1 MRIGLAFRSFFKLL
15 FTSDQ
20 ALADGVQ
27 ALLEGKPL
35 AALPASTTPPP
46 PVPAVPPAAVQVLTL
61 LQREG
66 RLLDFLQEDL
76 SGATDAQIG
85 AVVRS
90 TVWEKCRKAVQE
102 YLVIEPVLAQKEGDS
117 VTVEPGFDPSAIRL
131 IGRVE
136 GDPPFQGKLVHPGW
150 RVAQVKLPTLPEGSD
165 TTVVTP
171 AEVEI
176 P

>member
-1 MRIGLAFRSFFKLL
+1 MRIGLAFKSFFRV
-15 FTSDQ
+15 FSDE
-20 ALADGVQ
+20 AFAKGVES
-27 ALLEGKPL
+27 LLEGKPAT
-35 AALPASTTPPP
+35 AALPAPKQPE
-46 PVPAVPPAAVQVLTL
+46 PAVPPAAVQVLAL

-76 SGATDAQIG
+76 SSAPDAQVG
-85 AVVRS
+85 AVVKS
-90 TVWEKCRKAVQE
+90 TVWAGCRKAVQE
-102 YLVIEPVLAQKEGDS
+102 YLEIAPVLEQREGDP
-117 VTVEPGFDPSAIRL
+117 VTVEPGFDASTIRL

-150 RVAQVKLPTLPEGSD
+150 RLVQVKLPTVPEGSD
-165 TTVVTP
+165 ALVVTP

>member
-1 MRIGLAFRSFFKLL
+1 MRIGLAFKSFFRV
-15 FTSDQ
+15 FSDE
-20 ALADGVQ
+20 AFAKGVES
-27 ALLEGKPL
+27 LLEGTPP
-35 AALPASTTPPP
+35 AGALPATTQPE
-46 PVPAVPPAAVQVLTL
+46 PAVPPAAVQVLTL

-76 SGATDAQIG
+76 STAPDAAVG
-85 AVVRS
+85 AVVKS
-90 TVWEKCRKAVQE
+90 TVWAKCRQAVQE
-102 YLVIEPVLAQKEGDS
+102 YLEIVPVLAQKEGDP

-150 RVAQVKLPTLPEGSD
+150 RLTRVKLPTVAEGSD
-165 TTVVTP
+165 GTVVTP

>member
-35 AALPASTTPPP
+35 AALPATTTPPEP
-46 PVPAVPPAAVQVLTL
+46 TVPPAAVQVLTL

-76 SGATDAQIG
+76 SGASDAQIG

-117 VTVEPGFDPSAIRL
+117 VTVETGFDPSAIRL

-150 RVAQVKLPTLPEGSD
+150 RVTQVKLPTLPEGSD